1 MHQKIRLL
9 SSTRAAAPLALV
21 LSLAVVFGCNKDS
34 NNGNSPVSANSNNA
48 NASAPPPSSTPSNAN
63 ASSGANTS
71 STPAKPAG
79 LSPTEVVRGYYE
91 AGMRNDIAGVKRFLS
106 RGSLLLMQEIA
117 TREGKTLDQLFSEA
131 ARKDAGK
138 PAPTFSNERI
148 TGDIAAV
155 DIKTAGQP
163 VVTMPLIKENGEWKL
178 AFGMPKNGETKR

>member
-9 SSTRAAAPLALV
+9 SSTRAAATLALV
-21 LSLAVVFGCNKDS
+21 LLFALVGCNKDS
-34 NNGNSPVSANSNNA
+34 NNINSPVSANSNNA
-48 NASAPPPSSTPSNAN
+48 NASALPSANAARDANASSNAN
-63 ASSGANTS
+63 AS

-91 AGMRNDIAGVKRFLS
+91 AGMRNDIASVKRFLS
-106 RGSLLLMQEIA
+106 RGSLLLMQGIA

-131 ARKDAGK
+131 ARKEAGR

-148 TGDIAAV
+148 TGDLAAV
-155 DIKTAGQP
+155 DVKTEGQP